1 MKKRLTLNTM
11 TSVLFQITTLIC
23 GFILPRLILSTYGS
37 EINGLVSSIN
47 QFLSMIGFLELG
59 VGAVIQSSLYKP
71 LAQRNNVQIS
81 KVLKSGDDFFKKIAK
96 ILLIYVIML
105 TIFYPFIANINQSWL
120 YTALL
125 ILAMSISAFAQ
136 YYFGII
142 DRILLNA
149 DQRGYIQYTSQ
160 IITLCLNTAGCV
172 MIINMG
178 GSIQLVK
185 LTTSII
191 FLIRP
196 LILRAYINHKYII
209 DRNIVLDEEPIKQ
222 KWNGI
227 AQHVAYII
235 LENTDVVVL
244 TIFSTLSNVSI
255 YSVYYMVVGGI
266 KALFLSGT
274 NGVQAV
280 MGEYLATND
289 KEKLEKFF
297 KGVEFAIHTI
307 VILLY
312 SITAVLIVPFIQVYT
327 KGVTD
332 INYIQPI
339 FAYLLLAAHTI
350 NCLQLPYNQM
360 ILAGGHYKTTQ
371 NCYIIAAI
379 INLVT
384 SILAVWRWGLI
395 GVAIGTL
402 ISMSY
407 ETIWMVIYNSKN
419 FINWS
424 IKKTIKQF
432 MVDII
437 TVIIIMILT
446 SLYKLDQISFIAWV
460 IMGIKVSMVAIL
472 TSIFVNL
479 VFFKDEMTTLVFGMF
494 GKIYKKRTK

>member
-1 MKKRLTLNTM
+1 MKKKLTLNTM
-11 TSVLFQITTLIC
+11 TSVLFQVTTLIC

-71 LAQRNNVQIS
+71 LAERDNVQIS
-81 KVLKSGDDFFKKIAK
+81 KVLKSGDKFFKKIAR
-96 ILLIYVIML
+96 ILLIYVIGL
-105 TIFYPFIANINQSWL
+105 TIFYPFVANVNQSWL

-125 ILAMSISAFAQ
+125 ILAMSISSFAQ

-160 IITLCLNTAGCV
+160 IITLCLNTAACV
-172 MIINMG
+172 IIINIG

-196 LILRAYINHKYII
+196 LVLRAYINHKYVI
-209 DRNIVLDEEPIKQ
+209 DRNIVLNEEPIKQ

-235 LENTDVVVL
+235 LENTDIVVL
-244 TIFSTLSNVSI
+244 TAFSTLSNVSI

-280 MGEYLATND
+280 MGEYLATNEKD
-289 KEKLEKFF
+289 KLKKFF
-297 KGVEFAIHTI
+297 EGVEFSIHTI

-312 SITAVLIVPFIQVYT
+312 SITAVLIVPFVQVYT

-332 INYIQPI
+332 VNYIQPV
-339 FAYLLLAAHTI
+339 FAYTLLAAHMI

-360 ILAGGHYKTTQ
+360 ILAGGHYRSTQ

-379 INLVT
+379 INLIL
-384 SILAVWRWGLI
+384 SILSVWRWGLI

-407 ETIWMVIYNSKN
+407 ETIWMATYNSRN
-419 FINWS
+419 FINWP
-424 IKKTIKQF
+424 IRKTIKQF
-432 MVDII
+432 LVDIV
-437 TVIIIMILT
+437 TVIIIMLFT
-446 SLYKLDQISFIAWV
+446 FVFKLKQISFIGWT
-460 IMGIKVSMVAIL
+460 IMAVKVSIVAVL
-472 TSIFVNL
+472 TSGFLNFL
-479 VFFKDEMTTLVFGMF
+479 FNKDAMTTLGFGIF
-494 GKIYKKRTK
+494 RKINTKKK

>member
-1 MKKRLTLNTM
+1 MKKKLALNTI

-37 EINGLVSSIN
+37 ETNGLVSSIN

-71 LAQRNNVQIS
+71 LADQDNLQIS
-81 KVLKSGDDFFKKIAK
+81 KVLKSGDKFFRKIAR
-96 ILLIYVIML
+96 ILLVYVIVL
-105 TIFYPFIANINQSWL
+105 TIFYPFIADTSQSWL

-125 ILAMSISAFAQ
+125 VLAMCISSFAQ

-142 DRILLNA
+142 DRLLLNA

-160 IITLCLNTAGCV
+160 IITLCLNTAVCV
-172 MIINMG
+172 VVIKMG

-196 LILRAYINHKYII
+196 LVLRLYINHNYEI
-209 DRNIVLDEEPIKQ
+209 DRNIELNEEPIKQ

-235 LENTDVVVL
+235 LENTDVIVL
-244 TIFSTLSNVSI
+244 TAFSTLSNVSI

-280 MGEYLATND
+280 MGEYLATNE

-297 KGVEFAIHTI
+297 KGVEFTIHTV

-312 SITAVLIVPFIQVYT
+312 SITATLIVPFVQVYT

-332 INYIQPI
+332 VNYVQPV
-339 FAYLLLAAHTI
+339 FAFTLVAAHTV

-360 ILAGGHYKTTQ
+360 ILAAGHYKQTQ

-379 INLVT
+379 INLVL
-384 SILAVWRWGLI
+384 SIIAVWHWGLI
-395 GVAIGTL
+395 GVAIGTFV
-402 ISMSY
+402 SMAY
-407 ETIWMVIYNSKN
+407 ETIWMAMYNSRN
-419 FINWS
+419 LINWPL
-424 IKKTIKQF
+424 IKTIKQF
-432 MVDII
+432 FVDII
-437 TVIIIMILT
+437 IVTIVLIVTSIL
-446 SLYKLDQISFIAWV
+446 KIVQISFIGWI
-460 IMGIKVSMVAIL
+460 IMAVEVSVLALL
-472 TSIFVNL
+472 TSIIVNFVFYKEDMFKL
-479 VFFKDEMTTLVFGMF
+479 VYTIVRRLN
-494 GKIYKKRTK
+494 IKK